1 MDRILL
7 RDNAHTRNGVVWHTQ
22 GSGKTIT
29 MIMLTKMITR
39 ESMKPESQIREP
51 RFIMVT
57 DRVNLDKQIR
67 DNFIHTQM
75 SPHRAKT
82 GKRLIELLQDNS
94 NTVITA
100 LVNKFEA
107 AVKQEYCNDS
117 KNLFLFIDEGHRTQ
131 YGKLNLYMNK
141 VLPNAVKIAFT
152 GTPLIQKQP
161 KDTSRK
167 IVPAKDTYAKFG
179 PLIDKYT
186 LQDAIDDKVTVPIV
200 YEGRVIPQE
209 VTSQQINE
217 HLKHITV
224 GLTEDARKD
233 LEVKYSRFVTLA
245 QTEQRLNMIAF
256 DLHEHFVHYV
266 RPKGFKAM
274 LTCSSRA
281 EAVQLFYKLRGLGGI
296 TPAVVITP
304 NSAKEGDDETNTPQS
319 LKTIAEFF
327 RKEVDPLFKNN
338 YDAYE
343 DSVTGRFTDPDGD
356 VDLLIVKDKLLT
368 GFDAPIAAVLYVDK
382 KLQDHTLLQAI
393 ARVNRVYT
401 DKDFGLVV
409 DYIGIFKKLNSALD
423 LYSDEQSGMNLFDR
437 TEIQSAIATINDEK
451 TKLEALYQ
459 ELWDIFDGIDRNET
473 SANVWQERLREY
485 DLRRD
490 FYEKLSAFAKMVD
503 FLYSSY
509 ELFEQVGFERAE
521 MYRKD
526 YLFFKK
532 LKDSV
537 TLRFNDSVDFSRYE
551 DGIRQL
557 LNTYVHA
564 EDAKTLI
571 EPLDITNKEKMQE
584 QLARLGSDE
593 AKAEAIQTRQVEVLE
608 SQRYVDPIR
617 YMTFMERINKTLQD
631 YQEERNGEKYLSAM
645 EKMAEDYRT
654 GRSSVE
660 YPENI
665 VDDGDAKSFYGAVCA
680 GIKKSLDGQEAEP
693 SESLGKLAL
702 DIKAIIVGHAK
713 RDWRDNVIVH
723 RNMKKALDDLLFDYM
738 EDQKLDWPL
747 DTIDIIID
755 EIMMI
760 AKKGY

>member
-1 MDRILL
+1 M
-7 RDNAHTRNGVVWHTQ
+7 
-22 GSGKTIT
+22 
-29 MIMLTKMITR
+29 
-39 ESMKPESQIREP
+39 
-51 RFIMVT
+51 
-57 DRVNLDKQIR
+57 
-67 DNFIHTQM
+67 
-75 SPHRAKT
+75 
-82 GKRLIELLQDNS
+82 
-94 NTVITA
+94 
-100 LVNKFEA
+100 
-107 AVKQEYCNDS
+107 
-117 KNLFLFIDEGHRTQ
+117 
-131 YGKLNLYMNK
+131 
-141 VLPNAVKIAFT
+141 
-152 GTPLIQKQP
+152 
-161 KDTSRK
+161 
-167 IVPAKDTYAKFG
+167 
-179 PLIDKYT
+179 
-186 LQDAIDDKVTVPIV
+186 
-200 YEGRVIPQE
+200 
-209 VTSQQINE
+209 
-217 HLKHITV
+217 
-224 GLTEDARKD
+224 
-233 LEVKYSRFVTLA
+233 
-245 QTEQRLNMIAF
+245 
-256 DLHEHFVHYV
+256 
-266 RPKGFKAM
+266 
-274 LTCSSRA
+274 
-281 EAVQLFYKLRGLGGI
+281 
-296 TPAVVITP
+296 
-304 NSAKEGDDETNTPQS
+304 
-319 LKTIAEFF
+319 
-327 RKEVDPLFKNN
+327 
-338 YDAYE
+338 
-343 DSVTGRFTDPDGD
+343 
-356 VDLLIVKDKLLT
+356 DLLIVKDKLLT

-401 DKDFGLVV
+401 NKDFGLVV

-485 DLRRD
+485 DLRRG

-503 FLYSSY
+503 FLYSNY

-564 EDAKTLI
+564 EDAKILI

-617 YMTFMERINKTLQD
+617 YMTFMERINKTLHD
-631 YQEERNGEKYLSAM
+631 YQEERDGEKYLSAM

-665 VDDGDAKSFYGAVCA
+665 VDDSDAKSFYGAVCA
-680 GIKKSLDGQEAEP
+680 GIKKSLDGQETEP
-693 SESLGKLAL
+693 SELLGKLAL
-702 DIKAIIVGHAK
+702 DIKAIIVSHAK

-755 EIMMI
+755 EIMMV

>member
-1 MDRILL
+1 M
-7 RDNAHTRNGVVWHTQ
+7 
-22 GSGKTIT
+22 
-29 MIMLTKMITR
+29 
-39 ESMKPESQIREP
+39 
-51 RFIMVT
+51 
-57 DRVNLDKQIR
+57 
-67 DNFIHTQM
+67 
-75 SPHRAKT
+75 
-82 GKRLIELLQDNS
+82 
-94 NTVITA
+94 
-100 LVNKFEA
+100 
-107 AVKQEYCNDS
+107 
-117 KNLFLFIDEGHRTQ
+117 
-131 YGKLNLYMNK
+131 
-141 VLPNAVKIAFT
+141 
-152 GTPLIQKQP
+152 
-161 KDTSRK
+161 
-167 IVPAKDTYAKFG
+167 
-179 PLIDKYT
+179 
-186 LQDAIDDKVTVPIV
+186 

-233 LEVKYSRFVTLA
+233 LEVKYSRFVALA

-564 EDAKTLI
+564 EDAKILI

-693 SESLGKLAL
+693 SELLGKLAL

>member
-1 MDRILL
+1 M
-7 RDNAHTRNGVVWHTQ
+7 
-22 GSGKTIT
+22 
-29 MIMLTKMITR
+29 
-39 ESMKPESQIREP
+39 
-51 RFIMVT
+51 
-57 DRVNLDKQIR
+57 
-67 DNFIHTQM
+67 
-75 SPHRAKT
+75 
-82 GKRLIELLQDNS
+82 
-94 NTVITA
+94 
-100 LVNKFEA
+100 
-107 AVKQEYCNDS
+107 
-117 KNLFLFIDEGHRTQ
+117 
-131 YGKLNLYMNK
+131 
-141 VLPNAVKIAFT
+141 
-152 GTPLIQKQP
+152 
-161 KDTSRK
+161 
-167 IVPAKDTYAKFG
+167 
-179 PLIDKYT
+179 
-186 LQDAIDDKVTVPIV
+186 
-200 YEGRVIPQE
+200 IPQE

-532 LKDSV
+532 MKDSV

-564 EDAKTLI
+564 EDAKILI

>member
-1 MDRILL
+1 M
-7 RDNAHTRNGVVWHTQ
+7 
-22 GSGKTIT
+22 
-29 MIMLTKMITR
+29 
-39 ESMKPESQIREP
+39 
-51 RFIMVT
+51 
-57 DRVNLDKQIR
+57 
-67 DNFIHTQM
+67 
-75 SPHRAKT
+75 
-82 GKRLIELLQDNS
+82 QDNS

-167 IVPAKDTYAKFG
+167 IVLAKDTYAKFG

-680 GIKKSLDGQEAEP
+680 GIKKSLDGQEVEP